1 MIPKKEETVM
11 ASAVRDTSL
20 ERQIAAKRRKR
31 LTAAFQTVL
40 AVIVTII
47 IVFPI
52 YWMLVSSVKSQE
64 EILLA
69 VPTLWPREFHFENYA
84 NVFKRMNFGRYYYN
98 TIVMTGGI
106 LVSQIVTGIFAA
118 YGFSKGDF
126 KGKNTVFMIVLG
138 ALMIPHQ
145 VTFIPI
151 YMMCANWGMKDSFW
165 GLILPEAVSPYY
177 IFMLRQTFMAID
189 DSYIDAAKVDG
200 LGRIGIITR
209 ILAPMCKSTLF
220 TVTLVT
226 FTNGWNSYFW
236 PKIIALGEKRR
247 VLTVGLAQL
256 KNTFAG
262 QEAMNNHEVMAGA
275 VLAILPVVILFFIFQ
290 KYMLTGYSK
299 AAMK

>member
-1 MIPKKEETVM
+1 MDKHTMKDGRDLNRSARRKKT
-11 ASAVRDTSL
+11 AISAV
-20 ERQIAAKRRKR
+20 QWVFAII
-31 LTAAFQTVL
+31 VL
-40 AVIVTII
+40 II

-69 VPTLWPREFHFENYA
+69 VPTLWPKEFHFENYI
-84 NVFKRMNFGRYYYN
+84 NVLKKGNFAKYYFN
-98 TIVMTGGI
+98 TAVMTGGI
-106 LVSQIVTGIFAA
+106 LLGQVLTGIFAG
-118 YGFSKGDF
+118 YGFSKGKF
-126 KGKNTVFMIVLG
+126 KGQNVCFIIVLG
-138 ALMIPHQ
+138 ALMIPLQ

-151 YMMCANWGMKDSFW
+151 YIMMANWGMSDTFL

-189 DSYIDAAKVDG
+189 DSYIEAARIDG

-209 ILAPMCKSTLF
+209 ILSPMCRSTLF

-226 FTNGWNSYFW
+226 FTNGWNAYFW
-236 PKIIALGEKRR
+236 PKIIAKGEKRR
-247 VLTVGLAQL
+247 VLTVGLAYL

-262 QEAMNNHEVMAGA
+262 AESMNNHEIMAGA
-275 VLAILPVVILFFIFQ
+275 VLAVVPVIILFFIFQ